1 MMTIPRSYAFA
12 GSSTMA
18 RERVLLI
25 DDNAVTLKLTRAL
38 LELESYE
45 IATAPSAE
53 AALETIGEFRPQLVL
68 TDVRLTGMDG
78 LELTRRLRSTP
89 QWRSIPIIAIT
100 GLNEPEDEREA
111 LTAGCNAWL
120 SKPVQSQVLRNLVRQ
135 HLNSQARISAEPEVV
150 QNLIDT
156 LRVDF
161 LRAGGERC
169 RRLLAMLPIVAP
181 ERNLAELF
189 DYRAIHKALHDWA
202 GAGGTFGL
210 PRITEKA
217 REAETLLK
225 QPLEQVAM
233 TLRSAME
240 SLLEQFTYQSPGLQG
255 PTVGPDSPL
264 TPEQKPEI
272 LVCDGDPLVA
282 AIVKSTLEAYG
293 MNCRVAGNGTLAV
306 AMTCNDR
313 TDAIILEV
321 DLPVLDGIQVLDE
334 LRSIESTRN
343 LKVMILTA
351 RYEAD
356 DITRFVEHGADDCMA
371 KPFDPA
377 ALVERLKTMLAMP

>member
-1 MMTIPRSYAFA
+1 
-12 GSSTMA
+12 MA

-25 DDNAVTLKLTRAL
+25 DDNAVTLRLTRAL

-53 AALETIGEFRPQLVL
+53 AALETIGEFGPQLVL

-100 GLNEPEDEREA
+100 GLNEPEDERAA
-111 LTAGCNAWL
+111 LSAGCNAWL
-120 SKPVQSQVLRNLVRQ
+120 SKPVQSQVLRSIVRQ

-161 LRAGGERC
+161 LRAGAERC
-169 RRLLAMLPIVAP
+169 RRLLAMLPVSAP
-181 ERNLAELF
+181 ERSLAPLF
-189 DYRAIHKALHDWA
+189 DYRELHKALHDWA

-210 PRITEKA
+210 PRITDKA

-240 SLLEQFTYQSPGLQG
+240 NLLEQFTYLPSGSQTGS
-255 PTVGPDSPL
+255 VEPDSEPQ
-264 TPEQKPEI
+264 PEQKQEI
-272 LVCDGDPLVA
+272 LVCDDDPMVA
-282 AIVKSTLEAYG
+282 AIIKSTLEAYG
-293 MNCRVAGNGTLAV
+293 MNCRTAENGILAV
-306 AMTCNDR
+306 AMASGCR

-321 DLPVLDGIQVLDE
+321 DMPVLDGIQVLDK
-334 LRSIESTRN
+334 LRGAESTRN
-343 LKVMILTA
+343 LKVMLLTA
-351 RYEAD
+351 RYETE
-356 DITRFVEHGADDCMA
+356 DIARGIEHGADDYMA

-377 ALVERLKTMLAMP
+377 ALAERIKTMLAMA

>member
-1 MMTIPRSYAFA
+1 
-12 GSSTMA
+12 MA

-25 DDNAVTLKLTRAL
+25 DDNAVTLRLTRAL
-38 LELESYE
+38 LELDSYE

-53 AALETIGEFRPQLVL
+53 AALETIGEFGPQLVL

-89 QWRSIPIIAIT
+89 QWSSIPIIAIT

-135 HLNSQARISAEPEVV
+135 HLNSQARISPEPEVV

-161 LRAGGERC
+161 LRAGAERC
-169 RRLLAMLPIVAP
+169 RRLLAMLPIVAS
-181 ERNLAELF
+181 ERRLAQLF
-189 DYRAIHKALHDWA
+189 DYRELHKALHDWA

-225 QPLEQVAM
+225 QPLEQVAIA
-233 TLRSAME
+233 LRTAME
-240 SLLEQFTYQSPGLQG
+240 SLLEQFTYLSPSLQG
-255 PTVGPDSPL
+255 PTVEPASPF

-272 LVCDGDPLVA
+272 LVCDDDPLVA
-282 AIVKSTLEAYG
+282 AIIKSTLEAYG
-293 MNCRVAGNGTLAV
+293 MNCRTAGNGTLAV
-306 AMTCNDR
+306 AMASDRR

-321 DLPVLDGIQVLDE
+321 DMPVLNGIQVLDE
-334 LRSIESTRN
+334 LRSSESTRN
-343 LKVMILTA
+343 LKVMLLTA
-351 RYEAD
+351 RYEAE
-356 DITRFVEHGADDCMA
+356 DIVRGVEHGADDYMA

-377 ALVERLKTMLAMP
+377 ALVERIQTMLATR